1 MTGTTGQGV
10 DTMSIAISNQQPDG
24 PRATGRRRVREEA
37 GDALAVFAFSA
48 AASSALALAITLVV
62 TLVG

>member
-1 MTGTTGQGV
+1 
-10 DTMSIAISNQQPDG
+10 MSVAISNHPPESRAAGRG
-24 PRATGRRRVREEA
+24 PRRVREEA

>member
-1 MTGTTGQGV
+1 MSVAMHNHPPEGT
-10 DTMSIAISNQQPDG
+10 AP
-24 PRATGRRRVREEA
+24 RRVREEA

>member
-1 MTGTTGQGV
+1 
-10 DTMSIAISNQQPDG
+10 MSVVISNHP
-24 PRATGRRRVREEA
+24 PEGRSARVPRRVREEA

-48 AASSALALAITLVV
+48 AASSALAIAITLVV

>member
-1 MTGTTGQGV
+1 
-10 DTMSIAISNQQPDG
+10 MSVVVTNHPPHASRSRA
-24 PRATGRRRVREEA
+24 PRQRRVRDEA
-37 GDALAVFAFSA
+37 RDALAVFTFSA

>member
-1 MTGTTGQGV
+1 
-10 DTMSIAISNQQPDG
+10 MSVVVTNHP
-24 PRATGRRRVREEA
+24 PRAAHAAGSRAPRQRRVRQEA
-37 GDALAVFAFSA
+37 RDALAVFTFSA

>member
-1 MTGTTGQGV
+1 MSVAVTNHPPQQG
-10 DTMSIAISNQQPDG
+10 SARRP
-24 PRATGRRRVREEA
+24 RRVRQEA
-37 GDALAVFAFSA
+37 RDAVAVFAFSA

>member
-1 MTGTTGQGV
+1 
-10 DTMSIAISNQQPDG
+10 MSIAISNHEPEG
-24 PRATGRRRVREEA
+24 PPATGRRRVREEA

-48 AASSALALAITLVV
+48 AASSALALAIMLIV